1 MITKASPLDAI
12 YSRIPRLR
20 CKGLCRESCGPI
32 PISEPE
38 AKAIIP
44 ITPKH
49 AMTNDFGFTILFD
62 PKSGNC
68 PHLTAAGRC
77 AIYASRPLICRLWGT
92 VKAMRCPHGCKPD
105 RWVTDE
111 EARGLLKEASNDAT
125 EHTPGDPGRASGSG
139 RDVRKRS
146 FMGTLKD
153 MQVALYARGFDAAER
168 KDVENQLL
176 ALRRYC
182 DHSGLY
188 SIEAEY
194 VDWTSSEDEDRPEFQ
209 RLLED
214 ARKSRFLQV
223 VFWSLDQLSRA
234 GAAATLGCL
243 DQLTSCH
250 VSWRC
255 IADPCFDPGGPY
267 SRSPGEIPAALA
279 RQERRRIS
287 ALTKAGLDRARR
299 AGKTL
304 GGY

>member
-1 MITKASPLDAI
+1 VAQD
-12 YSRIPRLR
+12 
-20 CKGLCRESCGPI
+20 
-32 PISEPE
+32 
-38 AKAIIP
+38 
-44 ITPKH
+44 
-49 AMTNDFGFTILFD
+49 
-62 PKSGNC
+62 GN
-68 PHLTAAGRC
+68 
-77 AIYASRPLICRLWGT
+77 
-92 VKAMRCPHGCKPD
+92 
-105 RWVTDE
+105 
-111 EARGLLKEASNDAT
+111 
-125 EHTPGDPGRASGSG
+125 
-139 RDVRKRS
+139 VRKRS
-146 FMGTLKD
+146 FVGTLNS
-153 MQVALYARGFDAAER
+153 MEVALYARGFDVVER

-223 VFWSLDQLSRA
+223 VFWSLDQLSRS
-234 GAAATLGCL
+234 GRNATLRCL

-255 IADPCFDPGGPY
+255 IADSCFDPGGPY

-279 RQERRRIS
+279 RQDARRIS

-304 GGY
+304 GRPRVAVDVAKVRSLQASGLGLRGVAKETGWSLSSIMRAL